1 MLCPFCDEGGFD
13 AIGLKAHL
21 LRGWCD
27 AFESVGNSVPPARM
41 PSVPREQINSVSLLR
56 GTRMT
61 APSQFAEI
69 VASDKAL
76 TQSEDGEAMLA
87 AYPSMRHWSA
97 LIALVRE
104 AR

>member
-1 MLCPFCDEGGFD
+1 
-13 AIGLKAHL
+13 
-21 LRGWCD
+21 
-27 AFESVGNSVPPARM
+27 
-41 PSVPREQINSVSLLR
+41 
-56 GTRMT
+56 MT